1 MPTNKLRLF
10 FRSLSGAHAPPRHV
24 GASGAPYSM
33 SIIDSLGPSSGMPSS
48 RMTRRPAERPTSRPD
63 AVVASTA
70 GAKRSVDPSSS
81 LRISSRDQMP
91 SLDTRGAG
99 SCDEQACTFGKNKR
113 TRPPGA
119 TVRTK
124 LKLKFSATTTPTAS
138 DGSRTSCAL
147 SKAFIL
153 GPPSANGVLATSTS
167 SFASNRDASN
177 CFREAAVMSTGAAK
191 PSTVTRYPC
200 GLGTNG
206 ASA

>member
-1 MPTNKLRLF
+1 M
-10 FRSLSGAHAPPRHV
+10 V
-24 GASGAPYSM
+24 E
-33 SIIDSLGPSSGMPSS
+33 
-48 RMTRRPAERPTSRPD
+48 TRGTHILMMAALRPTSKPE

-70 GAKRSVDPSSS
+70 GAKSNVDPSSS

-99 SCDEQACTFGKNKR
+99 SCEEQACTFGKNNR

-124 LKLKFSATTTPTAS
+124 LNERFSATTTPTAS

-153 GPPSANGVLATSTS
+153 GPPSANGVLDTNTS
-167 SFASNRDASN
+167 S
-177 CFREAAVMSTGAAK
+177 
-191 PSTVTRYPC
+191 
-200 GLGTNG
+200 
-206 ASA
+206 